1 MNYFGLLDERLQ
13 ESVWETRIPLKIKMS
28 TKDLISSN
36 IPLTLYYSLPR
47 VFYLSSIFGD
57 IIKNFQ
63 GCVQVNLP
71 DLWIEC
77 ENKPLRWQYPLGVL
91 VDSLGLDI
99 SKGPITLTVRLR
111 EMPKNAVLEYQS
123 MDSLKFYFF
132 GALKEAD
139 VIRYPIEKKAF
150 DMGLEKT
157 ERLKKVVYENNPKNI
172 IDYRKIMTFDKQMS
186 KYPVKLVFN
195 KTDIVFVK
203 SANITPGNEVN
214 YTLGNFLNDAL
225 KKETYE
231 KIKER
236 CKILIHGIEIEE
248 NMSFLFYYFNFSYLD
263 TFLYIVFVDK
273 GDKSDK

>member
-57 IIKNFQ
+57 IIKNFE

-263 TFLYIVFVDK
+263 TFLYIIFLDK
-273 GDKSDK
+273 NEK

>member
-57 IIKNFQ
+57 IIKNFE

-214 YTLGNFLNDAL
+214 YTFGNFLNDAL

-263 TFLYIVFVDK
+263 TFLYIIFVDK
-273 GDKSDK
+273 NEK

>member
-1 MNYFGLLDERLQ
+1 MVYLIVYPRECLGDSYSFKNKNEYQR
-13 ESVWETRIPLKIKMS
+13 S
-28 TKDLISSN
+28 ISSN

-57 IIKNFQ
+57 IIKNFE

-236 CKILIHGIEIEE
+236 CKFLIHGIEIEE

-263 TFLYIVFVDK
+263 TFLYIIFVDK
-273 GDKSDK
+273 NEK

>member
-57 IIKNFQ
+57 IIKNFE

-225 KKETYE
+225 KKESYE

-263 TFLYIVFVDK
+263 TFLYIIFVDK
-273 GDKSDK
+273 NEK

>member
-57 IIKNFQ
+57 IIKNFE

-263 TFLYIVFVDK
+263 TFLYITFVDK
-273 GDKSDK
+273 IGE

>member
-57 IIKNFQ
+57 IIKNFE

-273 GDKSDK
+273 NEKYK

>member
-57 IIKNFQ
+57 IIKNFE

-225 KKETYE
+225 KKETCE

-263 TFLYIVFVDK
+263 TFLYIIFVDK
-273 GDKSDK
+273 NEK

>member
-13 ESVWETRIPLKIKMS
+13 ESVWETRIPLKIKMNP
-28 TKDLISSN
+28 KDLISSN
-36 IPLTLYYSLPR
+36 VPLTLYYSLPR
-47 VFYLSSIFGD
+47 VSYLSSIFGD
-57 IIKNFQ
+57 IIKNFE

-99 SKGPITLTVRLR
+99 SRGPITLTVRLR
-111 EMPKNAVLEYQS
+111 EMPKNTVLEYTS
-123 MDSLKFYFF
+123 MGALKFYFF
-132 GALKEAD
+132 ASMKEAD
-139 VIRYPIEKKAF
+139 VIRYPIDKKAF
-150 DMGLEKT
+150 EMGKERT
-157 ERLKKVVYENNPKNI
+157 ERLEKLIYENNPKNI

-186 KYPVKLVFN
+186 KYPAKLVFCR
-195 KTDIVFVK
+195 TDIVFVK
-203 SANITPGNEVN
+203 AAEIKEGNEIN
-214 YTLGNFLNDAL
+214 YTIGDFLNDAL

-248 NMSFLFYYFNFSYLD
+248 NMSFLFYYFIFKY
-263 TFLYIVFVDK
+263 
-273 GDKSDK
+273 